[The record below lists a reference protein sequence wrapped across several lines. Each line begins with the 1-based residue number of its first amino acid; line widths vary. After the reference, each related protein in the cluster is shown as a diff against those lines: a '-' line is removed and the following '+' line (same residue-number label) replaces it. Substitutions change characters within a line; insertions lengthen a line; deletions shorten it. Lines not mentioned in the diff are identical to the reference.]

1 MRKLLF
7 AFLAL
12 AVSPALAEDNLK
24 LSANDISVRTVLSFK
39 VADALVQKML
49 PAGWEL
55 ESPTAGPARGFNL
68 GVVLI
73 DYLMVQDPEGK
84 PLPPRSTIVLNAPA
98 KKTATGEAAGMVFG
112 GFIVPAGVPGPYS
125 VFGPASITIDRSVHT
140 DPDGKSIIKE
150 SWQAKADDGSALD
163 IQIEFVRGVP
173 ARGKVEAR
181 IHSAAKP
188 DFYRVY
194 RFEQAADVAR
204 STATG
209 VDRIVKFSLKATGP
223 KLAPIFDG
231 TEQLISIT
239 SVPIYTRS
247 IYLPAL

>member
-39 VADALVQKML
+39 VADAVVQKML

-140 DPDGKSIIKE
+140 DPDGKVDHQGVLAGEGRRRQRARYSNRIRARRAGARE
-150 SWQAKADDGSALD
+150 SGGQDPFCRKARLLPRLPLRAGRR
-163 IQIEFVRGVP
+163 RG
-173 ARGKVEAR
+173 AQHCNRR
-181 IHSAAKP
+181 
-188 DFYRVY
+188 
-194 RFEQAADVAR
+194 
-204 STATG
+204 
-209 VDRIVKFSLKATGP
+209 
-223 KLAPIFDG
+223 
-231 TEQLISIT
+231 
-239 SVPIYTRS
+239 
-247 IYLPAL
+247 

>member
-1 MRKLLF
+1 MKCCHKPLKLLQ
-7 AFLAL
+7 
-12 AVSPALAEDNLK
+12 
-24 LSANDISVRTVLSFK
+24 ITK
-39 VADALVQKML
+39 VCT
-49 PAGWEL
+49 E
-55 ESPTAGPARGFNL
+55 
-68 GVVLI
+68 I

-98 KKTATGEAAGMVFG
+98 KKTATGEAASMVFG

-125 VFGPASITIDRSVHT
+125 VFGPANITIDRSVHT
-140 DPDGKSIIKE
+140 DPDGKSIVNE

-181 IHSAAKP
+181 IHSAARP

-209 VDRIVKFSLKATGP
+209 VDRITKFSFKATGP

-231 TEQLISIT
+231 NEQLISIT
-239 SVPIYTRS
+239 SVPNYARAVF
-247 IYLPAL
+247 LPAM